1 MTPKHRREE
10 DHMSQKVETKVTIAT
25 FASLAAGVLL
35 AVLTAVQSDPT
46 VIGGLPDTVQFLI
59 IAALPPVLTFLGGY
73 AAPHTPRPG
82 AAAKSDRHL

>member
-1 MTPKHRREE
+1 MAKI
-10 DHMSQKVETKVTIAT
+10 ETKVTIAT
-25 FASLAAGVLL
+25 FTSLVAGVAL

-73 AAPHTPRPG
+73 AAPHTPRSG
-82 AAAKSDRHL
+82 DGS

>member
-1 MTPKHRREE
+1 M
-10 DHMSQKVETKVTIAT
+10 QKIETKVTIAT
-25 FASLAAGVLL
+25 FASLVAGVLL

-46 VIGGLPDTVQFLI
+46 VIAGLPDTVQFLV